1 MSAERRQENYSQLGL
16 GTENFVIQLNNR
28 PDQVIK
34 FARQLYI
41 FEKHFLD
48 KKGKETKN
56 RIKENFEII
65 HNHIDKQFLPKTRV
79 KSLGN
84 IWWTQQEI
92 LPTNNTVNSEN
103 IKENTELIFKIK
115 QVFNEAETMHK
126 ETGYYLDWF
135 GFNRMDEIVKLL
147 TLPDYWNIPNLVI
160 TKKQQLKIFDL
171 GLYLDNNIPNNQRP
185 SAVSP
190 LIDPL
195 VCKLQLFLVE
205 KIKEKILKT
214 KCN

>member
-1 MSAERRQENYSQLGL
+1 MSVERHRNCSQLGL
-16 GTENFVIQLNNR
+16 GTENLVIQLNSH
-28 PDQVIK
+28 PDHVIK

-41 FEKHFLD
+41 FEKHLLN
-48 KKGKETKN
+48 KKGEETKN
-56 RIKENFEII
+56 RIKENLEII
-65 HNHIDKQFLPKTRV
+65 HNYIDKQFLPKTKV

-92 LPTNNTVNSEN
+92 LPTNNTVNSKNIEN
-103 IKENTELIFKIK
+103 NPQLISEII
-115 QVFNEAETMHK
+115 QVFDEAETMHK

-135 GFNRMDEIVKLL
+135 GFNRMDEIVQLL

-171 GLYLDNNIPNNQRP
+171 GLYLDNNISNNQKP
-185 SAVSP
+185 STVSP
-190 LIDPL
+190 LTDPL

-205 KIKEKILKT
+205 KIRKKILKT
-214 KCN
+214 KM